1 MLRLAHMWCFDRV
14 MALAFQALDSLL
26 DDASKVEFSLR
37 YDYKPWYYPAL
48 KRLAE
53 RRENLTTYEIEQV
66 GCDIA
71 CGIQGV
77 REILSKIPLEDLEH
91 SAQDFHRITCSI

>member
-1 MLRLAHMWCFDRV
+1 MV
-14 MALAFQALDSLL
+14 LAFQALDSLL

-37 YDYKPWYYPAL
+37 YDYKPWYYPSL

-53 RRENLTTYEIEQV
+53 RRESLTTYEIEQV

-91 SAQDFHRITCSI
+91 SAQDFHRRTCSI

>member
-1 MLRLAHMWCFDRV
+1 
-14 MALAFQALDSLL
+14 MALAFRALDGQL

-53 RRENLTTYEIEQV
+53 RHENLTTYEIEQV
-66 GCDIA
+66 GWDIA

-77 REILSKIPLEDLEH
+77 REILSKIPLDDLEH
-91 SAQDFHRITCSI
+91 SAQDFHRMTCSI